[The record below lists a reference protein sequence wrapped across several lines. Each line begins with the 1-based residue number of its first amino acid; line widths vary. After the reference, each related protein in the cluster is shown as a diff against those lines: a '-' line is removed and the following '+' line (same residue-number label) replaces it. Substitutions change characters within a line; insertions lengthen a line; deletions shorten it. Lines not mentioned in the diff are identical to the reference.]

1 MTFKRKSPAT
11 AWLSVS
17 VISIMFMGIYA
28 FLVAL
33 SRAPGLNLLFPD
45 QNFFR
50 TALVTHVVLSV
61 VIWFIAFIIFIVYY
75 VTLSDRVTVLDYVPA
90 AGAFSGVALII
101 ATPFTGP
108 ANPMLNNYI
117 PVLQRGSYFVG
128 LGLFL
133 ASALFGMLIRAPAL
147 KRAISNRSSGYPLIV
162 TGSLAGAGLAL
173 ASGLVCFAISYASL
187 SGIADIDPHLYYE
200 SLFWGGGHA
209 LQFAN
214 ALGLMAVWALLAG
227 RNSSNEQLPIKDKTA
242 MAAFGIMAVFAMIA
256 PLEYLSD
263 PIMSMENRKFFLN
276 LKWWGAGIG
285 PIILGLS
292 IVRFLGKVDSDPIY
306 RRGLTF
312 SLGLFALGGLI
323 ALTLSGSDTRVP
335 AHYHGVIGAVTLG
348 FMAFALASVVD
359 NGWLKIKSKWIKA
372 QLTLYGAGQALF
384 VSGLFI
390 GGLAGLPRKTFG
402 AAQQLDSVLKTV
414 GMGVMGIGGLLA
426 VTGGIFFVV
435 FMLKALL
442 GKDESAIA

>member
-1 MTFKRKSPAT
+1 MAFTRKHVAS
-11 AWLSVS
+11 AWLAIS

-33 SRAPGLNLLFPD
+33 SRAPGVSLLFTD
-45 QNFFR
+45 QSFFQ

-75 VTLSDRVTVLDYVPA
+75 VTLFAPVSAADYALA
-90 AGAFSGVALII
+90 AGAFCGVALIV

-108 ANPMLNNYI
+108 AQPLLNNYI
-117 PVLQRGSYFVG
+117 PVLQRGSYFAG

-133 ASALFGMLIRAPAL
+133 VSALLGMLLRAPAL
-147 KRAISNRSSGYPLIV
+147 KRAMTGRQPEYPLIV
-162 TGSLAGAGLAL
+162 TGSLAGAGLSL
-173 ASGLVCFAISYASL
+173 AAGLACFVISYISL
-187 SGIADIDPHLYYE
+187 SAFPDMNVHIYYE
-200 SLFWGGGHA
+200 SLFWGGGHT
-209 LQFAN
+209 LQFTN

-227 RNSSNEQLPIKDKTA
+227 RNGSGKVIIGDKAA
-242 MAAFGIMAVFAMIA
+242 MTAFGIMAVLAMIS

-263 PIMSMENRKFFLN
+263 PILSLENRKFFLN

-292 IVRFLGKVDSDPIY
+292 IVRLLWKDDGDPVY
-306 RRGLTF
+306 TRGLTF
-312 SLGLFALGGLI
+312 SMGLFVLGGLI

-348 FMAFALASVVD
+348 FMAFALAAVVD
-359 NGWLKIKSKWIKA
+359 NGWLKVKSKWVKA

-384 VSGLFI
+384 VLGLFI

-402 AAQQLDSVLKTV
+402 AAQQLDSALKTA
-414 GMGVMGIGGLLA
+414 GMFVMGIGGLLA
-426 VTGGIFFVV
+426 VAGGVVFVV
-435 FMLKALL
+435 LMLKAFC
-442 GKDESAIA
+442 GRDEKQIA